1 MIRRDYILRMIE
13 ELRRVLAGIVALKQE
28 RRWQEVEGTLD
39 EQFKQL
45 IGVGAAEATVL
56 SETDLSARLM
66 QGETTQ
72 FVREKTR
79 FLTALFREAGDTAV
93 AQDRTDEGHA
103 LYLRGLHLL
112 LGMQDSGEPSDHPD
126 FVPSVE
132 VFTAALS
139 DAPLPAQTLA
149 LLMRHYERR
158 GEFGKAEDA
167 LFGLLDA
174 TPATHEV
181 VDFGLAFYER
191 LRGQRDAAL
200 TAGNLPR
207 SELET
212 GVAELQ
218 RRKEAVA
225 SGRHTQPG

>member
-13 ELRRVLAGIVALKQE
+13 ELRRVLAGIVALKQG

-39 EQFKQL
+39 EQFKRF
-45 IGVGAAEATVL
+45 VGGGASEAVAF
-56 SETDLSARLM
+56 SETELSARLM

-72 FVREKTR
+72 FVRDKAR
-79 FLTALFREAGDTAV
+79 FLTALFREAGDAAV

-103 LYLRGLHLL
+103 LYLKGLHLL

-126 FVPSVE
+126 FVPSIE
-132 VFTAALS
+132 VFTAALA
-139 DAPLPAQTLA
+139 DAPIPARTQA

-200 TAGNLPR
+200 TDGNLPR
-207 SELET
+207 SELEA

-218 RRKEAVA
+218 RRKEALA
-225 SGRHTQPG
+225 SGNHAQAG

>member
-72 FVREKTR
+72 FVHEKTR
-79 FLTALFREAGDTAV
+79 FLTALFREAGDAAV

-103 LYLRGLHLL
+103 LYLKGLHLL
-112 LGMQDSGEPSDHPD
+112 LGMEDSRELSDHPD

-167 LFGLLDA
+167 LFGLLDMA
-174 TPATHEV
+174 PDASEV
-181 VDFGLAFYER
+181 ADFGLAFYER

-200 TAGNLPR
+200 ADGNLPR
-207 SELET
+207 SELEA

-218 RRKEAVA
+218 RRKAALA
-225 SGRHTQPG
+225 SENHTQPG

>member
-39 EQFKQL
+39 EQFKRL
-45 IGVGAAEATVL
+45 VGVGAAEAVVL

-72 FVREKTR
+72 FVREKAR
-79 FLTALFREAGDTAV
+79 FLTALFREAGDAAV
-93 AQDRTDEGHA
+93 AQDRTDEGQA
-103 LYLRGLHLL
+103 LYLKGLHLL

-126 FVPSVE
+126 FVPSIE

-139 DAPLPAQTLA
+139 DAPIPAQTLA
-149 LLMRHYERR
+149 MLMRHYERR

-167 LFGLLDA
+167 LFGLLDG

-207 SELET
+207 SELDA
-212 GVAELQ
+212 GLAELQ
-218 RRKEAVA
+218 RRKEVLAL
-225 SGRHTQPG
+225 GKRTQQG